1 MLTSRGVGL
10 LGAAVVIY
18 AAARAFGITEL
29 QLTAVAAVGL
39 VLTAVLFSVLTSA
52 RLRVERTVRP
62 RQLHHGAD
70 ATSTLTITNQGRL
83 PTASLELADR
93 IPAALG
99 TGADTRL
106 RPLAA
111 GATITFRTRLEGM
124 RRGRHTLGPL
134 QVVLRDPFRLVAR
147 RHRIDA
153 LGELLVLPQV
163 LDLPAGLPLGGAQA
177 SSGTGNPRPLA
188 TGEDRST
195 VREYVRGDDLRGVHW
210 PSTAHRGKLMV
221 RQAEA
226 PQDPRAVV
234 VLDRRL
240 ERHDPAGRPGSF
252 ETAVVAAASTL
263 FHLDRRG
270 RGVVLVDGP
279 LSGSLDARPA
289 GAWLAHLADVAPHR
303 IDLLAVWRQLSTGQ
317 AGDGAL
323 VVVLPPPPTEELR
336 ELVRAGRGFGT
347 CTAVVVAGSGPPRG
361 ATRGGRRPAAA
372 HAGDRQQAEATAAAL
387 RAAGWR
393 TTVVSRPQELPIAW
407 YELTVD
413 RPGRRPVAPAE
424 PPAGPSGR
432 RTSAGPTRRRTGAA
446 AAHDG
451 PPPRP
456 RELR

>member
-10 LGAAVVIY
+10 LGAAVIIY
-18 AAARAFGITEL
+18 ASARAFGITEL

-39 VLTAVLFSVLTSA
+39 VLAAVLFSLLTSA
-52 RLRVERTVRP
+52 RLRAERTVRP
-62 RQLHHGAD
+62 HLLHHGAD
-70 ATSTLTITNQGRL
+70 ATSTLTVTNDGRL
-83 PTASLELADR
+83 PTAAMELVDDVP
-93 IPAALG
+93 PALATG
-99 TGADTRL
+99 TSARL

-111 GATITFRTRLEGM
+111 GASITFRTRLEGV

-134 QVVLRDPFRLVAR
+134 RVVLRDPFRLVAR
-147 RHRIDA
+147 RHTLDA
-153 LGELLVLPQV
+153 AGEVLVLPQV

-177 SSGTGNPRPLA
+177 SAGSGAPRPLA

-195 VREYVRGDDLRGVHW
+195 IREYVRGDDLRGVHW

-234 VLDRRL
+234 VLDPRL
-240 ERHDPAGRPGSF
+240 QRHDPAGRPGSF

-270 RGVVLVDGP
+270 RGVVLVDAPLVGP
-279 LSGSLDARPA
+279 LDARPA
-289 GAWLAHLADVAPHR
+289 DAWLAYLAEVVPRDV
-303 IDLLAVWRQLSTGQ
+303 DVSAVWRQLGNGQ

-323 VVVLPPPPTEELR
+323 VVVLPPPPTAELR

-347 CTAVVVAGSGPPRG
+347 CTAVVVAGTGASRS
-361 ATRGGRRPAAA
+361 ATRGGRRPTAAS
-372 HAGDRQQAEATAAAL
+372 AGDRQDAEATAAAL

-393 TTVVSRPQELPIAW
+393 TTVVTRPQELPIAW

-413 RPGRRPVAPAE
+413 RPGRGPAGGASHPPAMAAPATRSATRRF
-424 PPAGPSGR
+424 PAG
-432 RTSAGPTRRRTGAA
+432 
-446 AAHDG
+446 DG
-451 PPPRP
+451 PPPPP